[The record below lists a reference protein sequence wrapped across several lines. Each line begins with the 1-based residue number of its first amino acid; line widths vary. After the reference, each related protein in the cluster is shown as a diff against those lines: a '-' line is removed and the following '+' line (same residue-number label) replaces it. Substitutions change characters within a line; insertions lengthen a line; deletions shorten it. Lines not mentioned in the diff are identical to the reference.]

1 MNQTEMLTE
10 IQQLEKEI
18 LEKKKQLAE
27 MKRNI
32 EKEKVDNYVFS
43 SFQHGKVSLA
53 DLFED
58 KGELFV
64 VHNMGKSCSYCTMWA
79 DGFSSVYHHIRRKAA
94 FVVSTPDEPEVQE
107 NFAAERSWNF
117 PVVSTKGTSF
127 KEDMGFVV
135 NEGFYPGVTVFSKDD
150 KGVIYRHA
158 SSFFGPGDDFCSV
171 WPFFD
176 LLPSG
181 YEDYKPSKK
190 INGRS
195 PYQLTNNIAVQVK
208 EYEKAIEFY
217 HRTLGFKPE
226 KSTNS
231 ETQFTMNGLNFYI
244 EKNNNQGHDNSV
256 FFEFAVDNIE
266 DAKGVLIAN
275 NCTITK
281 EFSEKSM
288 MVSDPFGLKFHLF
301 QV

>member
-10 IQQLEKEI
+10 IQQLEMEI

-32 EKEKVDNYVFS
+32 EKEKVENYVFS
-43 SFQHGKVSLA
+43 SFQYGSVSLA
-53 DLFED
+53 ELFED
-58 KGELFV
+58 KDELFV
-64 VHNMGKSCSYCTMWA
+64 VHNMGKGCSYCTMWA
-79 DGFSSVYHHIRRKAA
+79 DGFTSVYHHIQRKAA

-107 NFAAERSWNF
+107 NFAAERSWTF

-127 KEDMGFVV
+127 KQDMGFVLD
-135 NEGFYPGVTVFSKDD
+135 EGFYPGVTVFSKDD
-150 KGVIYRHA
+150 QGVIYRHA

-171 WPFFD
+171 WPLFD

-190 INGRS
+190 INDRS
-195 PYQLTNNIAVQVK
+195 PYQLTNNIAIQVK
-208 EYEKAIEFY
+208 DYEKAIEFY
-217 HRTLGFKPE
+217 HQTLGMKPE
-226 KSTNS
+226 KSTDS
-231 ETQFTMNGLNFYI
+231 ETLFTTNGTNFYI
-244 EKNNNQGHDNSV
+244 ENHNKANDPSV

-266 DAKGVLIAN
+266 DAKEVLIAN
-275 NCTITK
+275 NCIITK
-281 EFSEKSM
+281 EFSEKSL
-288 MVSDPFGLKFHLF
+288 MVSDPYGLKFHLF

>member
-1 MNQTEMLTE
+1 MLTE

-43 SFQHGKVSLA
+43 SFHNGRVTLEE
-53 DLFED
+53 LFED
-58 KGELFV
+58 KNELFV
-64 VHNMGKSCSYCTMWA
+64 VHNMGKSCNYCTMWA
-79 DGFSSVYHHIRRKAA
+79 DGFNSVYHHIRRKAA
-94 FVVSTPDEPEVQE
+94 FVVSTPDAPEIQE
-107 NFAAERSWNF
+107 NFAAERSWIF
-117 PVVSTKGTSF
+117 PVVSTKGTTF

-135 NEGFYPGVTVFSKDD
+135 DEGFYPGVTVFSKDD
-150 KGVIYRHA
+150 NGVIYRHA

-171 WPFFD
+171 WPLFD

-190 INGRS
+190 INERS

-208 EYEKAIEFY
+208 EYEKAIQFY
-217 HRTLGFKPE
+217 HRILGFKTE
-226 KSTNS
+226 KSTDS
-231 ETQFTMNGLNFYI
+231 ETLFTMNGMNFYI
-244 EKNNNQGHDNSV
+244 ENHNKGHVDSV

-266 DAKGVLIAN
+266 DAKGVLIEN

-288 MVSDPFGLKFHLF
+288 MVSDPYGLKFHLF

>member
-10 IQQLEKEI
+10 IQHLEKEI

-32 EKEKVDNYVFS
+32 EKERVENYVFS
-43 SFQHGKVSLA
+43 SFHRGRVSLA
-53 DLFED
+53 ELFED
-58 KGELFV
+58 KNELFV

-79 DGFSSVYHHIRRKAA
+79 DGFNSVYHHIRRKAA

-107 NFAAERSWNF
+107 NFAAERSWTF

-127 KEDMGFVV
+127 KQDMGFVLD
-135 NEGFYPGVTVFSKDD
+135 EGFYPGVTVFSKDD
-150 KGVIYRHA
+150 QGVIYRHA

-171 WPFFD
+171 WPLFD

-181 YEDYKPSKK
+181 YEAYKPSKK
-190 INGRS
+190 INDRS
-195 PYQLTNNIAVQVK
+195 PYQLTNNIAIQVTD
-208 EYEKAIEFY
+208 YEKAIEFY
-217 HRTLGFKPE
+217 HQTLGMKPE
-226 KSTNS
+226 KSTDS
-231 ETQFTMNGLNFYI
+231 ETLFTTNGTNFYI
-244 EKNNNQGHDNSV
+244 ENHNKANDPSV

-266 DAKGVLIAN
+266 DAKEVLIAN
-275 NCTITK
+275 NCIITK
-281 EFSEKSM
+281 EFSEKSL
-288 MVSDPFGLKFHLF
+288 MVSDPYGLKFHLF

>member
-1 MNQTEMLTE
+1 MNHTELLTD

-32 EKEKVDNYVFS
+32 EKEKVDDYIFS
-43 SFQHGKVSLA
+43 SFLHGTISLA
-53 DLFED
+53 ELFED
-58 KGELFV
+58 KDELIV

-79 DGFSSVYHHIRRKAA
+79 DGFNSVYHHIRRKAA
-94 FVVSTPDEPEVQE
+94 FVVSTPDDPEVQE

-135 NEGFYPGVTVFSKDD
+135 NKGFYPGVTVFSKDD
-150 KGVIYRHA
+150 KGGIYRHA

-171 WPFFD
+171 WPLFD

-190 INGRS
+190 INERS
-195 PYQLTNNIAVQVK
+195 PYQLTNNIAVQVM

-217 HRTLGFKPE
+217 HRVLGMKPE

-231 ETQFTMNGLNFYI
+231 ETLFTMNGINLYI
-244 EKNNNQGHDNSV
+244 ENLNKGTDNSV
-256 FFEFAVDNIE
+256 LFEFAVEKIE
-266 DAKGVLIAN
+266 VAKEVLIAN

-281 EFSEKSM
+281 EYSEKSM
-288 MVSDPFGLKFHLF
+288 MVSDPYGLKFHLF